1 MAVFTAA
8 PIPAAPTSSARKG
21 CATGATAGRKA
32 AGFSLI
38 ELMIVLV
45 VLGILVAVAVPSYRN
60 SIARSQRVDA
70 QSALLGFSQ
79 AMERF
84 FTQNYTFE
92 GAAAGGNATGIP
104 LGTVFSAVAPID
116 GDAIYNLSITAADD
130 SGYTLRATPVA
141 NGPQDGDGFLQLDSL
156 GRRGWDRNDNDA
168 LAASEFTWASN

>member
-21 CATGATAGRKA
+21 CATGAAPGRKA

-92 GAAAGGNATGIP
+92 GAAAGGNATGVP

-116 GDAIYNLSITAADD
+116 GDAIYNLSTTAHR
-130 SGYTLRATPVA
+130 RATVFC
-141 NGPQDGDGFLQLDSL
+141 NWTHWVDGAGTGMTTTLWPPASSP
-156 GRRGWDRNDNDA
+156 GRAIDA
-168 LAASEFTWASN
+168 RACGE